1 MSKILCIILTLSLL
15 AFYSVFFYI
24 LLNRRKHI
32 NEIYREYEIVN
43 KLQNELENNDN
54 LQEKDIIIKISIIQF
69 HLNSIRNKM
78 KKL

>member
-32 NEIYREYEIVN
+32 NAIYREYEIVN